1 MRHVWITGAGRGI
14 GAAIALAFAREGATL
29 SLSGR
34 NLATLNLQKQILEQA
49 CPGVKVHV
57 SVMDLVDAASVT
69 AAYQANH
76 HALGPVDVLINN
88 AGQALSQPFA
98 KTDMTLWHQM
108 LNVNLTG
115 TYLCIQATL
124 PDLRTPQPQRSGTL
138 VRLVGMTLEAR
149 GVMAPLGACCEVVG
163 QTGHRVEAEVVG
175 FNDKVLFLM
184 PFTEPTGVGPG
195 DMVRVL
201 SNSSLVKL
209 GPELL
214 GRVIDGRCQPLD
226 GKPDPGCK
234 ELLSLLGRP
243 INPMERGPINKILDV
258 GVKAINGVLTLGRG
272 QRLGLVAGSGV
283 GKSVLLGMLTRF
295 TKADVVVIGLIGERG
310 REVQAFIQESLG
322 EEGLAKSVV
331 VAAPANVSPVLR
343 LKATHL
349 THVIAE
355 YFRDQGKD
363 VLMLCDSL
371 TRVAHAQRE
380 IGLAIGEPPT
390 AKGYPPSV
398 FALLPNLIERGGV
411 GRHGH
416 GSITAI
422 YTVLAEGDDA
432 ADPIVDIA
440 RASLDGQVMLSRKL
454 ADSAHYPAIDL
465 TGSISRLMQS
475 LLSNEDLKSANKL
488 RRLWS
493 IYQQNVDLVQVGAYE
508 NGSNPELDEAIRLN
522 DRIVSFLRQDMH
534 ISQDYETTRQ
544 QLRELL
550 SQ

>member
-1 MRHVWITGAGRGI
+1 MMDF
-14 GAAIALAFAREGATL
+14 AADI
-29 SLSGR
+29 
-34 NLATLNLQKQILEQA
+34 
-49 CPGVKVHV
+49 
-57 SVMDLVDAASVT
+57 DA
-69 AAYQANH
+69 
-76 HALGPVDVLINN
+76 VL
-88 AGQALSQPFA
+88 P
-98 KTDMTLWHQM
+98 H
-108 LNVNLTG
+108 
-115 TYLCIQATL
+115 
-124 PDLRTPQPQRSGTL
+124 LRTPQPQRSGTL

-163 QTGHRVEAEVVG
+163 RHGHRVEAEVVG
-175 FNDKVLFLM
+175 FNDKILFLM
-184 PFTEPTGVGPG
+184 PFTEPAGVGPG
-195 DMVRVL
+195 DMVRVI
-201 SNSSLVKL
+201 SNSSLVSL

-226 GKPDPGCK
+226 GKPPPECK

-272 QRLGLVAGSGV
+272 QRLGLIAGSGV

-398 FALLPNLIERGGV
+398 FGLLPNLIERGGV

-475 LLSNEDLKSANKL
+475 LLSSEDLKSANKL

-508 NGSNPELDEAIRLN
+508 HGSNPELDEAIRLH
-522 DRIVSFLRQDMH
+522 DRIVAFLRQDMH
-534 ISQDYETTRQ
+534 ISQDYDTTRV
-544 QLRELL
+544 QLRDLL
-550 SQ
+550 NQT

>member
-1 MRHVWITGAGRGI
+1 MD
-14 GAAIALAFAREGATL
+14 FADEVEQ
-29 SLSGR
+29 SLSG
-34 NLATLNLQKQILEQA
+34 
-49 CPGVKVHV
+49 
-57 SVMDLVDAASVT
+57 
-69 AAYQANH
+69 
-76 HALGPVDVLINN
+76 
-88 AGQALSQPFA
+88 
-98 KTDMTLWHQM
+98 
-108 LNVNLTG
+108 
-115 TYLCIQATL
+115 
-124 PDLRTPQPQRSGTL
+124 LRTPQPQRSGTL

-163 QTGHRVEAEVVG
+163 RHGHRVEAEVVG

-184 PFTEPTGVGPG
+184 PFTEPAGVGPG
-195 DMVRVL
+195 DMVRVV
-201 SNSSLVKL
+201 SNSSLVSL

-226 GKPDPGCK
+226 GKPAPVCK
-234 ELLSLLGRP
+234 DLLSLLGRP

-258 GVKAINGVLTLGRG
+258 GVKAINGILTLGRG
-272 QRLGLVAGSGV
+272 QRLGLIAGSGV

-295 TKADVVVIGLIGERG
+295 TKADIVVIGLIGERG

-331 VAAPANVSPVLR
+331 IAAPANVSPVLR

-398 FALLPNLIERGGV
+398 FGLLPNLIERGGV

-465 TGSISRLMQS
+465 TGSISRLMQT
-475 LLSNEDLKSANKL
+475 LLSSEDLKLSNKL

-493 IYQQNVDLVQVGAYE
+493 LYQQNVDLIQVGAYE

-522 DRIVSFLRQDMH
+522 DRIVNFLRQDMH
-534 ISQDYETTRQ
+534 ISQDYEVTRS
-544 QLRELL
+544 QLRDLL
-550 SQ
+550 NQS

>member
-1 MRHVWITGAGRGI
+1 MIDF
-14 GAAIALAFAREGATL
+14 AAEVDQ
-29 SLSGR
+29 SLSG
-34 NLATLNLQKQILEQA
+34 
-49 CPGVKVHV
+49 
-57 SVMDLVDAASVT
+57 
-69 AAYQANH
+69 
-76 HALGPVDVLINN
+76 
-88 AGQALSQPFA
+88 
-98 KTDMTLWHQM
+98 
-108 LNVNLTG
+108 
-115 TYLCIQATL
+115 
-124 PDLRTPQPQRSGTL
+124 LRTPQPQRSGTL

-163 QTGHRVEAEVVG
+163 RHGHRVEAEVVG

-184 PFTEPTGVGPG
+184 PFTEPAGVGPG

-201 SNSSLVKL
+201 SNSSLVSL

-226 GKPDPGCK
+226 GKPAPVCK
-234 ELLSLLGRP
+234 DLLSLLGRP

-258 GVKAINGVLTLGRG
+258 GVKAINGILTLGRG
-272 QRLGLVAGSGV
+272 QRLGLIAGSGV

-295 TKADVVVIGLIGERG
+295 TKADIVVIGLIGERG

-398 FALLPNLIERGGV
+398 FGLLPNLIERGGV

-465 TGSISRLMQS
+465 TGSISRLMQT
-475 LLSNEDLKSANKL
+475 LLSSEDLKLSNKL

-493 IYQQNVDLVQVGAYE
+493 LYQQNVDLIQVGAYE
-508 NGSNPELDEAIRLN
+508 NGSNPELDEAIRLH
-522 DRIVSFLRQDMH
+522 DRIVNFLRQDMH
-534 ISQDYETTRQ
+534 ISQDYEVTRA
-544 QLRELL
+544 QLRDLL
-550 SQ
+550 IQ

>member
-1 MRHVWITGAGRGI
+1 MID
-14 GAAIALAFAREGATL
+14 FADVVEQ
-29 SLSGR
+29 SLSG
-34 NLATLNLQKQILEQA
+34 
-49 CPGVKVHV
+49 
-57 SVMDLVDAASVT
+57 
-69 AAYQANH
+69 
-76 HALGPVDVLINN
+76 
-88 AGQALSQPFA
+88 
-98 KTDMTLWHQM
+98 
-108 LNVNLTG
+108 
-115 TYLCIQATL
+115 
-124 PDLRTPQPQRSGTL
+124 LRTPQPQRSGTL

-163 QTGHRVEAEVVG
+163 RHGHRVEAEVVG

-184 PFTEPTGVGPG
+184 PFTEPAGVGPG
-195 DMVRVL
+195 DMVRVV
-201 SNSSLVKL
+201 SNSSLVSL

-226 GKPDPGCK
+226 GKPAPVCK
-234 ELLSLLGRP
+234 DLLSLLGRP

-258 GVKAINGVLTLGRG
+258 GVKAINGILTLGRG
-272 QRLGLVAGSGV
+272 QRLGLIAGSGV

-295 TKADVVVIGLIGERG
+295 TKADIVVIGLIGERG

-331 VAAPANVSPVLR
+331 IAAPANVSPVLR

-398 FALLPNLIERGGV
+398 FGLLPNLIERGGV

-465 TGSISRLMQS
+465 TGSISRLMQT
-475 LLSNEDLKSANKL
+475 LLSSEDLKSANKL

-493 IYQQNVDLVQVGAYE
+493 LYQQNVDLIQVGAYE
-508 NGSNPELDEAIRLN
+508 NGSNPELDEAIRLH
-522 DRIVSFLRQDMH
+522 DRIVNFLRQDMH
-534 ISQDYETTRQ
+534 ISEDYEVTRA
-544 QLRELL
+544 QLRDLL
-550 SQ
+550 NQS

>member
-1 MRHVWITGAGRGI
+1 MD
-14 GAAIALAFAREGATL
+14 FADEVEQ
-29 SLSGR
+29 SLSG
-34 NLATLNLQKQILEQA
+34 
-49 CPGVKVHV
+49 
-57 SVMDLVDAASVT
+57 
-69 AAYQANH
+69 
-76 HALGPVDVLINN
+76 
-88 AGQALSQPFA
+88 
-98 KTDMTLWHQM
+98 
-108 LNVNLTG
+108 
-115 TYLCIQATL
+115 
-124 PDLRTPQPQRSGTL
+124 LRTPQPQRSGTL

-163 QTGHRVEAEVVG
+163 RHGHRVEAEVVG

-184 PFTEPTGVGPG
+184 PFTEPAGVGPG
-195 DMVRVL
+195 DMVRVV
-201 SNSSLVKL
+201 SNSSLVSL

-226 GKPDPGCK
+226 GNPAPVCK
-234 ELLSLLGRP
+234 DVLSLVGRP

-258 GVKAINGVLTLGRG
+258 GVKAINGILTLGRG
-272 QRLGLVAGSGV
+272 QRLGLIAGSGV

-295 TKADVVVIGLIGERG
+295 TKADIVVIGLIGERG

-331 VAAPANVSPVLR
+331 IAAPANVSPVLR

-398 FALLPNLIERGGV
+398 FGLLPNLIERGGV

-465 TGSISRLMQS
+465 TGSISRLMQT
-475 LLSNEDLKSANKL
+475 LLSSEDLKLSNKL

-493 IYQQNVDLVQVGAYE
+493 LYQQNVDLIQVGAYE

-522 DRIVSFLRQDMH
+522 DRIVNFLRQDMH
-534 ISQDYETTRQ
+534 ISQDYEVTRT

-550 SQ
+550 NQS

>member
-1 MRHVWITGAGRGI
+1 MD
-14 GAAIALAFAREGATL
+14 FADEVDQ
-29 SLSGR
+29 SLSG
-34 NLATLNLQKQILEQA
+34 
-49 CPGVKVHV
+49 
-57 SVMDLVDAASVT
+57 
-69 AAYQANH
+69 
-76 HALGPVDVLINN
+76 
-88 AGQALSQPFA
+88 
-98 KTDMTLWHQM
+98 
-108 LNVNLTG
+108 
-115 TYLCIQATL
+115 
-124 PDLRTPQPQRSGTL
+124 LRTPQPQRSGTL

-163 QTGHRVEAEVVG
+163 RHGHRVEAEVVG

-195 DMVRVL
+195 DMVRVV
-201 SNSSLVKL
+201 SNSSLVSL

-226 GKPDPGCK
+226 GKPAPVCK
-234 ELLSLLGRP
+234 DLLSLLGRP

-258 GVKAINGVLTLGRG
+258 GVKAINGILTLGRG
-272 QRLGLVAGSGV
+272 QRLGLIAGSGV

-295 TKADVVVIGLIGERG
+295 TKADIVIIGLIGERG

-331 VAAPANVSPVLR
+331 IAAPANVSPVLR

-398 FALLPNLIERGGV
+398 FGLLPNLIERGGV

-465 TGSISRLMQS
+465 TGSISRLMQT
-475 LLSNEDLKSANKL
+475 LLSSEDLKSANKL

-493 IYQQNVDLVQVGAYE
+493 LYQQNVDLIQVGAYE
-508 NGSNPELDEAIRLN
+508 NGSNPDLDEAIRLH
-522 DRIVSFLRQDMH
+522 DRIVNFLRQDMH
-534 ISQDYETTRQ
+534 ISEDYDVTRA
-544 QLRELL
+544 QLRDLL
-550 SQ
+550 NQ

>member
-1 MRHVWITGAGRGI
+1 MMDF
-14 GAAIALAFAREGATL
+14 AADI
-29 SLSGR
+29 
-34 NLATLNLQKQILEQA
+34 
-49 CPGVKVHV
+49 
-57 SVMDLVDAASVT
+57 DA
-69 AAYQANH
+69 
-76 HALGPVDVLINN
+76 VL
-88 AGQALSQPFA
+88 P
-98 KTDMTLWHQM
+98 H
-108 LNVNLTG
+108 
-115 TYLCIQATL
+115 
-124 PDLRTPQPQRSGTL
+124 LRTPQPQRSGTL

-163 QTGHRVEAEVVG
+163 RHGHRVEAEVVG
-175 FNDKVLFLM
+175 FNDKILFLM
-184 PFTEPTGVGPG
+184 PFTEPAGVGPG
-195 DMVRVL
+195 DMVRVV
-201 SNSSLVKL
+201 SNSSLVSL

-226 GKPDPGCK
+226 GKPPPECK

-272 QRLGLVAGSGV
+272 QRLGLIAGSGV

-398 FALLPNLIERGGV
+398 FGLLPNLIERGGV

-475 LLSNEDLKSANKL
+475 LLSSEDLKSANKL

-508 NGSNPELDEAIRLN
+508 HGSNPELDEAIRLH
-522 DRIVSFLRQDMH
+522 DRIVAFLRQDMH
-534 ISQDYETTRQ
+534 ISQDYESTRE
-544 QLRELL
+544 QLRALL
-550 SQ
+550 NQT